1 MKGITAK
8 KPGMGDVCG
17 HRMGFKA
24 RFQGRSSSQQHHR
37 PAHPLPSE
45 WPKWAHGKAPEIEK
59 TATGDQSTEVKVQ
72 CLERAKAGE
81 QPPYKIPSSQAYSPC
96 TALIPRGV
104 VLAARL
110 SLSLLPINASHLEA
124 LWDRGKDRGGKE
136 LIKRTTQA
144 IEITDF
150 G

>member
-1 MKGITAK
+1 MRPKTFYKTGITAE
-8 KPGMGDVCG
+8 KPGMGEVCG
-17 HRMGFKA
+17 HRMGVKV
-24 RFQGRSSSQQHHR
+24 RFQGRSSPQQHYR

-72 CLERAKAGE
+72 RLERAKAGE

-96 TALIPRGV
+96 PALIPRGV

-110 SLSLLPINASHLEA
+110 SLSLYLSALHILRLFGTEEKIEEA
-124 LWDRGKDRGGKE
+124 RN
-136 LIKRTTQA
+136 
-144 IEITDF
+144 
-150 G
+150 